1 MKAICLLWIFLLLP
15 GPAGMLLSQQK
26 PDVSVLKQIALAD
39 QRSFQISRFGNRS
52 HIGANY
58 DLKYHRFNWY
68 IDPSVL
74 YISGSVT
81 SYFVTTVPEF
91 VQMSFELNSQLLVD
105 SVVFHGY
112 PATFQHT
119 NGHEL
124 SITIGGVLPLGHLDS
139 VTVYY
144 QGIPAKIGGMDSFFQ
159 AYHDGSPIVWTV
171 SEPYSASGWWPCK
184 NGLDDKID
192 SIDVLVTTP
201 AQYRVASN
209 GLLVDETL
217 LVGEKRYHWKH
228 RYPIVTYLIA
238 FAVTNYSVYSDWC
251 PAGEDSIEVLN
262 YVYPENLGLAKQQT
276 AEIIKVMQYFM
287 ELFGMYPF
295 HMEKYGHAQWG
306 MGGGMEYQTMSFM
319 GGFGFELSSHELAH
333 SWFGNMVT
341 CRSWQEIWLNEG
353 FATYCAGLAYER
365 FFVDKY
371 WPVWKHN
378 NISFIT
384 MQAGGSVFVVDTTQ
398 VSRIFDARLSYSK
411 AAFLLHMLR
420 WIMGDD
426 DFFAAV
432 RNYLDDPDLIYGFAG
447 TTDLKRH
454 MEAAGGTDLTAFFN
468 DWYYGEGY
476 PSYTV
481 HCQSLEGTHMEVAI
495 YQETSHPSVDF
506 FELPVP
512 ILFKNT
518 ARDTILVFDHEYSG
532 QVFTADPGFKVDSVL
547 FDPELWIISKG
558 NSVFLNFPDSPQ
570 DELRVIPN
578 PTREMVQVIS
588 STYEIGQM
596 ELFNLSGEHIRV
608 PVAELFPKRSYQLDL
623 STCSAGTYI
632 LRISTS
638 TGMLARKVV
647 KTP

>member
-1 MKAICLLWIFLLLP
+1 
-15 GPAGMLLSQQK
+15 MLLSQQK

-39 QRSFQISRFGNRS
+39 QRSFQISCFGNRS
-52 HIGANY
+52 RIGANY
-58 DLKYHRFNWY
+58 DVKYHRFNWY
-68 IDPSVL
+68 VDPAVY
-74 YISGSVT
+74 YIRGSVT
-81 SYFVTTVPEF
+81 TYFLTLEDAF
-91 VQMSFELNSQLLVD
+91 GQMSFELNHQLVVD
-105 SVVFHGY
+105 SVVFHDHPVTY
-112 PATFQHT
+112 QHT
-119 NGHEL
+119 PGGEL
-124 SITIGGVLPLGHLDS
+124 TVLLAPILPAGHLDS
-139 VTVYY
+139 LTVHY
-144 QGIPAKIGGMDSFFQ
+144 QGIPVKGTGFGSFIQ
-159 AYHDGSPIVWTV
+159 EYHNQVPVIWTL
-171 SEPYSASGWWPCK
+171 SQPYGASDWWPCK
-184 NGLDDKID
+184 NSLTDKVD
-192 SIDVLVTTP
+192 SIDVVVTTP

-209 GLLVDETL
+209 GILVAET
-217 LVGEKRYHWKH
+217 VTGTDKRFYWKH
-228 RYPIVTYLIA
+228 RYSIVPYLVA

-251 PAGEDSIEVLN
+251 VTGNDSLEILN
-262 YVYPENLGLAKQQT
+262 YVYPENLNTARSQT
-276 AEIIKVMQYFM
+276 TEVVRLMAYFT
-287 ELFGMYPF
+287 ERFGPYPF
-295 HMEKYGHAQWG
+295 RNEKYGHAQISW
-306 MGGGMEYQTMSFM
+306 GGGMEHQTMSFM

-384 MQAGGSVFVVDTTQ
+384 MEAGGSVFVGDTTQ

-426 DFFAAV
+426 AFFTAV
-432 RNYLDDPDLIYGFAG
+432 CNYLNDPELRYGFAG
-447 TTDLKRH
+447 TSDLRRH
-454 MEAAGGTDLTAFFN
+454 LEGASHIDLAGFFS

-481 HCQSLEGTHMEVAI
+481 HCRSLEDNRMEVAI

-506 FELPVP
+506 FEMPVP
-512 ILFKNT
+512 ILFKNQ

-532 QVFTADPGFKVDSVL
+532 QVFTADPGFMVDSVL

-558 NSVFLNFPDSPQ
+558 NSVFLNLPDNPQ
-570 DELRVIPN
+570 DELRIIPN
-578 PTREMVQVIS
+578 PTCQMVQVIS
-588 STYEIGQM
+588 SSYEIGPM
-596 ELFNLSGEHIRV
+596 ELFSLSGEHIRV

-623 STCSAGTYI
+623 SACSAGTYI

-638 TGMLARKVV
+638 MGMQARKVV